1 MSTIESLHAQ
11 RLQKFRSMRLE
22 LSSKKASGID
32 ITNDQIALD
41 KEETEYLLNVA
52 PILKDYYKQ
61 ETTDRTLL
69 NGCVTVGMTSQKGF
83 LFKKYMAEVENNEE
97 YKAKLSIE
105 IAQRCADG
113 REDMTVCRDC
123 EGDIQLIITHEELV
137 CPNCARCYEI
147 MEWNAN
153 NLTFEQRINDVTP
166 MYSYKRSNHF
176 GEWLNKLQALEVTV
190 IPQDVVDALKLEL
203 KKARMSSTNDITQKT
218 VKQYLKKLKLSKYYD
233 HVAHI
238 TNLLTGKHAPR
249 FSGDL
254 ETKLKNMFE
263 EIQRPFELFCPK
275 TRKNFLSYSYVLFKF
290 CELLEQDEYLQYLPL
305 LKSGQKLHQQDLI
318 WKKICEHLRWQ
329 FIPSI

>member
-11 RLQKFRSMRLE
+11 KLQKFRGMRSELE
-22 LSSKKASGID
+22 AKKASGLD
-32 ITNDQIALD
+32 VTMDMLALNQ
-41 KEETEYLLNVA
+41 EETEYLLNVV
-52 PILKDYYKQ
+52 PILKDYYTH
-61 ETTDRTLL
+61 ETSEKTLL
-69 NGCVTVGMTSQKGF
+69 NGCVTVGTTSQKGF
-83 LFKKYMAEVENNEE
+83 LFKKYMAEVENNDE
-97 YKAKLSIE
+97 YKARLAAE
-105 IAQRCADG
+105 IAQRYASLDDRSICQ
-113 REDMTVCRDC
+113 DC
-123 EGDIQLIITHEELV
+123 EGNIELISTQEELV
-137 CPNCARCYEI
+137 CPNCARCYAI

-190 IPQDVVDALKLEL
+190 IPQDVIDALKLEL
-203 KKARMSSTNDITQKT
+203 KKARILSAGDINQKT

-238 TNLLTGKHAPR
+238 TNLLTGKLAPR
-249 FSGDL
+249 FSADL

-263 EIQRPFELFCPK
+263 EIQRPFEMFCPK